1 LQDNSAHV
9 KTFVVK
15 FYNFGLKC
23 CIKNDKEKAELFA
36 ERLSEVFSPHD
47 NDQDQEV
54 EQDLATPIQLQER
67 LKAFTLKEIKYEIK
81 MLNQK
86 KAPGLDLITARML
99 KELPKEGLINL
110 IYILNA
116 IL

>member
-9 KTFVVK
+9 ITFVVK

-23 CIKNDKEKAELFA
+23 IKSDKEKAELFA
-36 ERLSEVFSPHD
+36 ECLSEVFSPHD

-54 EQDLATPIQLQER
+54 EQDLDTPIQLQEH
-67 LKAFTLKEIKYEIK
+67 LKAFTLKEINYEIK